1 MPLADNLQNPPANRK
16 QGPLLGGMFQT
27 LLANKKQGKVY
38 QVHAAKIIEPAL
50 FRINRKK
57 YICSDGKSEKPLKNL
72 KTSRDPLGSR
82 FIHVNKS
89 QVHLMTQSL

>member
-1 MPLADNLQNPPANRK
+1 MALYGSFFHAIGGQPAKSPANRK
-16 QGPLLGGMFQT
+16 RGPLMKGTLQT
-27 LLANKKQGKVY
+27 LLANKKQGKVD

-72 KTSRDPLGSR
+72 KTSRDPFR
-82 FIHVNKS
+82 F
-89 QVHLMTQSL
+89 